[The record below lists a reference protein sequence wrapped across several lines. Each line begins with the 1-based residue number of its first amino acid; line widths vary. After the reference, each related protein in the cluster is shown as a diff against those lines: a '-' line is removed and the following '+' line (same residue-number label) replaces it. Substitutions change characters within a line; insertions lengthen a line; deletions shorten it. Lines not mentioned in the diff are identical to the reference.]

1 MRAGIGWRGL
11 RVVLRIVLV
20 DLDHGYYYKH
30 SYGGLPVP
38 ALKLKAVGTS
48 TGVVIPKEMLIRMRV
63 EKGDSLFAVESPDG
77 YILTPYDPNVEEQL
91 KAGREIMNQYRETF
105 KKLAE

>member
-1 MRAGIGWRGL
+1 M
-11 RVVLRIVLV
+11 
-20 DLDHGYYYKH
+20 
-30 SYGGLPVP
+30 P

-63 EKGDSLFAVESPDG
+63 KKGDSLFAVESPDG
-77 YILTPYDPNVEEQL
+77 YILTPYDPDVEEQL

>member
-1 MRAGIGWRGL
+1 M
-11 RVVLRIVLV
+11 
-20 DLDHGYYYKH
+20 
-30 SYGGLPVP
+30 P

-77 YILTPYDPNVEEQL
+77 YILTPYDPDVDEQL
-91 KAGREIMNQYRETF
+91 KMSREIMDEYRETF